1 MSDISE
7 TIEDAKIEAMKNG
20 CEVVGG
26 DDHCLLL
33 DFDTIDAKK
42 QYERMRHKVV
52 ELWGIEREET
62 WMSKSKHPAHQHM
75 RVTLG
80 RPLIPAER
88 VALQAALGSDPM
100 REMFAVRRLNLGIA
114 EPSLLFRPKDAEI
127 QVWPLEIEP
136 IGTPISDE
144 WEDIF

>member
-26 DDHCLLL
+26 SEHCLLL
-33 DFDTIDAKK
+33 DFDSLEGKI
-42 QYERMRHKVV
+42 QYERMRHKVK

-62 WMSKSKHPAHQHM
+62 WMSMSKNPEHQHM
-75 RVTLG
+75 RVTLTK
-80 RPLIPAER
+80 PLSAAER

-100 REMFAVRRLNLGIA
+100 REMFAVRRLNLGVV
-114 EPSLLFRPKDAEI
+114 EPSLLFRPEDAEI
-127 QVWPLEIEP
+127 QVWEP
-136 IGTPISDE
+136 TPTSI
-144 WEDIF
+144 WEDI